1 MGTALGIGGEF
12 AKPHA
17 DMNTRVVALVAVL
30 VSAVALPTRANA
42 ASFSFGGNGF
52 SESLC
57 PGLDAGNTLSAPC
70 LVVGGPFGHIDGSLD
85 PVNDIDF
92 YAFHWSEAGN
102 LGATYATGTAEIYL
116 SLFPYPST
124 NATPPLVN
132 WTADTIA
139 YLDAPVGDYIIGVT
153 MTPPGLITSE
163 DEEIA
168 ATSYSIAIQNFTTG
182 STSDVMGLPTSAVP
196 EPATLVLCSAGLLAV
211 LRRRRT

>member
-1 MGTALGIGGEF
+1 M
-12 AKPHA
+12 
-17 DMNTRVVALVAVL
+17 
-30 VSAVALPTRANA
+30 
-42 ASFSFGGNGF
+42 SF
-52 SESLC
+52 
-57 PGLDAGNTLSAPC
+57 PPA
-70 LVVGGPFGHIDGSLD
+70 
-85 PVNDIDF
+85 
-92 YAFHWSEAGN
+92 
-102 LGATYATGTAEIYL
+102 
-116 SLFPYPST
+116 T

-182 STSDVMGLPTSAVP
+182 STSDVTGLPTSAVP

-211 LRRRRT
+211 FRRRRT